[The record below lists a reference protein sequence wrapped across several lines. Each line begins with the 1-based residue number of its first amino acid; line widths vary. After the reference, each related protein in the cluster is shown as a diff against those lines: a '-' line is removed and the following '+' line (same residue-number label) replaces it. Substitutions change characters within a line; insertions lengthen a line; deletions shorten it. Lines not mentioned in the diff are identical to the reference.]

1 MNRWIYD
8 IEVFSHDWLV
18 VFRRVDD
25 DHHIIIHNNNF
36 QLKEFFMAH
45 SDDVFGGFNNRHYD
59 DWIVQTMLSGGDN
72 ATVKAHNDFIIEQG
86 GNGWEFPFIR
96 GQRKQ
101 FRSFDLRD
109 DLPKELS
116 LKAIEANMGLD
127 IVESSVD
134 FLIDR
139 PLTKDELQETILYC
153 CNDVDATIRLYET
166 RKAYL
171 DSKTAVGAMK
181 GIDEAT
187 ALSLTNAKLTAAF
200 VDAKA
205 KEHDDEFVYHPP
217 DELRISK
224 YTEVLRFFEKIDY
237 EHSLSIDVAGV
248 PHVYGWGGLHGAVQ
262 NYFAKS
268 DEKMKIMIAD
278 VGSYYPSMIIQY
290 GYASRNSPDAD
301 AYKDVYVKRMAAKHS
316 GDKVTANA
324 LKLVLNTYFGA
335 TKNEY
340 NDLYDPRMANAI
352 CITGQLLLTDL
363 IEKLEAVKGF
373 ELIQSNTDGIIIRY
387 PTRADQKIRDVIH
400 EWEQRTRLN
409 MELSEVRAIA
419 QKDVNNYIMEDG
431 DGHIKSKGGYVSLY
445 DGGDFKMNSLQ
456 IVHRAIGDYFLHGTP
471 VEDTINAC
479 EDIHAFQIIAKAG
492 RTYTGVVWEKNDLLN
507 DGEKMM
513 IPVQRVNRVYA
524 CTNPEFGTL
533 YKTKEDG
540 RRDKIAS
547 LPDHC
552 FIDNDNHLMMC
563 GIDRAWYI
571 ELAKKRVQDYLGA
584 DKAPKIKKT
593 GKKKEDTIMATETA
607 TNTSKMNIYQKLT
620 DARARF
626 LAMPVKK
633 SGINRFAKFEYF
645 ELADIVPVKTAIFK
659 ELGLCDVIEFG
670 EESAVLTLINTDKTD
685 EVISFHS
692 PIKTQAVNGMNEM
705 QAIGA
710 SETYARRYLYQ
721 MMLDIVEADTFDATM
736 GQDGSGD
743 VKVNKSATPVKTAQK
758 GREEAKTALTSG
770 AASDSEIMAVK
781 RALKKLR
788 DKDEEKYT
796 PYITECLQKIKSGID
811 KKAAE
816 DLLIEIG
823 NKIEEE

>member
-8 IEVFSHDWLV
+8 IEVFAHDWLV

-25 DHHIIIHNNNF
+25 DHHVIIHNNNH
-36 QLKEFFMAH
+36 QLREFFMAH
-45 SDDVFGGFNNRHYD
+45 SGDVFGGFNNRHYD
-59 DWIVQTMLSGGDN
+59 DWVVLTMLSGGDN
-72 ATVKAHNDFIIEQG
+72 AMVKAHNDFIIEQG

-96 GQRKQ
+96 GQRKS
-101 FRSFDLRD
+101 FRSFDLKD
-109 DLPKELS
+109 DLPIGLS
-116 LKAIEANMGLD
+116 LKAIEANMGLS

-134 FLIDR
+134 FTIER
-139 PLTKDELQETILYC
+139 PLTKEEIQETIHYC
-153 CNDVDATIRLYET
+153 CNDVDATLRLYEA
-166 RKAYL
+166 RKAYI

-187 ALSLTNAKLTAAF
+187 ALGLTNAKLTAAF

-205 KEHDDEFVYHPP
+205 QHHDDEYVYHPP

-224 YTEVLRFFEKIDY
+224 YTEVLDFFKVIDY
-237 EHSLSIDVAGV
+237 DQKLSIDIAGV
-248 PHVYGWGGLHGAVQ
+248 PHVYGWGGLHGAIP
-262 NYFAKS
+262 NYFRRS

-290 GYASRNSPDAD
+290 GFASRNSPDAD

-316 GDKVTANA
+316 GDKVTANS
-324 LKLVLNTYFGA
+324 LKLVLNTYYGA
-335 TKNEY
+335 TKNQY

-352 CITGQLLLTDL
+352 CITGQLFLTDL
-363 IEKLEAVKGF
+363 IEKLEKVKGF

-387 PTRADQKIRDVIH
+387 PAKADQQIRDVIH
-400 EWEQRTRLN
+400 EWEQRTRLT
-409 MELSEVRAIA
+409 MELSEVQSIA

-431 DGHIKSKGGYVSLY
+431 EGHIKSKGGYVSLY
-445 DGGDFKMNSLQ
+445 HKGDFKMNSLQ
-456 IVHRAIGDYFLHGTP
+456 IIHRAIGDYFLHGTP

-479 EDIHAFQIIAKAG
+479 EDPLAFQIIAKAG
-492 RTYTGVVWEKNDLLN
+492 GTYTGVVHEV
-507 DGEKMM
+507 DGEMH
-513 IPVQRVNRVYA
+513 PVQRVNRVYA
-524 CTNPEFGTL
+524 SHMHSTLGTL

-552 FIDNDNHLMMC
+552 LIDNDNQIHIDE
-563 GIDRAWYI
+563 IDRQWYI

-584 DKAPKIKKT
+584 EKAPKIKKT
-593 GKKKEDTIMATETA
+593 RKTKEDIIMATQAAIKDPST
-607 TNTSKMNIYQKLT
+607 MNIYQKLME
-620 DARARF
+620 ARAKF

-659 ELGLCDVIEFG
+659 ELGLCDIINFG
-670 EESAVLTLINTDKTD
+670 DEAAALVLINSDKPD
-685 EVISFHS
+685 EMLTFGT
-692 PIKTQAVNGMNEM
+692 PIKAQAVNGMNDM

-721 MMLDIVEADTFDATM
+721 LVLDIVEADTFDATM
-736 GQDGSGD
+736 AQEGSAP
-743 VKVNKSATPVKTAQK
+743 VKVSKSASAPQAAQK
-758 GREEAKTALTSG
+758 GREEAKEALTSG
-770 AASDSEIMAVK
+770 EASESEITAVK

-788 DKDEEKYT
+788 DKDEARYT
-796 PYITECLQKIKSGID
+796 PYIAEIMKRLKSGME
-811 KKAAE
+811 KKDAE

-823 NKIEEE
+823 EKIAEE

>member
-1 MNRWIYD
+1 MVNRWIYD
-8 IEVFSHDWLV
+8 IEVFAHDWLV

-25 DHHIIIHNNNF
+25 DHHVIIHNNNYK
-36 QLKEFFMAH
+36 LREFFMAH
-45 SDDVFGGFNNRHYD
+45 SEDVFGGFNNRHYD
-59 DWIVQTMLSGGDN
+59 DWVVLTMLSGGDN
-72 ATVKAHNDFIIEQG
+72 AMVKAHNDFIIERG

-96 GQRKQ
+96 GQRKS
-101 FRSFDLRD
+101 FRSFDLKD
-109 DLPKELS
+109 DLPIGLS
-116 LKAIEANMGLD
+116 LKAIEANMGLN

-134 FLIDR
+134 FTIDR
-139 PLTKDELQETILYC
+139 PLAEWELMETIRYC
-153 CNDVDATIRLYET
+153 CNDVDATLRLYET

-171 DSKTAVGAMK
+171 ESKTAVGAMK

-205 KEHDDEFVYHPP
+205 QVHDDEFEYKPP
-217 DELRISK
+217 RELRIKK
-224 YTEVLRFFEKIDY
+224 YREVLDFFKVIDYDRNLKID
-237 EHSLSIDVAGV
+237 IAGV
-248 PHVYGWGGLHGAVQ
+248 PHVYGWGGLHGAIP
-262 NYFAKS
+262 NYFQRS
-268 DEKMKIMIAD
+268 DEEMKIMIAD

-335 TKNEY
+335 TKNQY

-352 CITGQLLLTDL
+352 CITGQLFLTDL
-363 IEKLEAVKGF
+363 IEKLELIKGF

-387 PTRADQKIRDVIH
+387 PKKADQQIRDVIH
-400 EWEQRTRLN
+400 EWEERTRLT
-409 MELSEVRAIA
+409 MELGEVRAIA

-445 DGGDFKMNSLQ
+445 HKGDFKMNSLQ
-456 IVHRAIGDYFLHGTP
+456 IIHKAIGDYFLHGTP
-471 VEDTINAC
+471 VEKTINAC
-479 EDIHAFQIIAKAG
+479 QDPLAFQIIAKAG
-492 RTYTGVVWEKNDLLN
+492 GTYTGVEHYN
-507 DGEKMM
+507 DGQME
-513 IPVQRVNRVYA
+513 PVQRVNRVYA
-524 CTNPEFGTL
+524 SHRRTLGTL
-533 YKTKEDG
+533 YKIKSDG

-552 FIDNDNHLMMC
+552 LIDNDNRIKIDE
-563 GIDRAWYI
+563 IDRVWYI

-584 DKAPKIKKT
+584 EKAPKIKKT
-593 GKKKEDTIMATETA
+593 RKKKEDIIMATETA
-607 TNTSKMNIYQKLT
+607 TIPNKMNIYQRLM

-626 LAMPVKK
+626 LSLPVKK

-645 ELADIVPVKTAIFK
+645 ELSDIVPVKTAIFN
-659 ELGLCDVIEFG
+659 EVGLCDVISFSD
-670 EESAVLTLINTDKTD
+670 ESAVLTLINTDKPD
-685 EVISFHS
+685 EMLAFTS
-692 PIKTQAVNGMNEM
+692 PIKAQAVNGMNEM

-721 MMLDIVEADTFDATM
+721 LVLDIVEADTFDAAM
-736 GQDGSGD
+736 GSEGSAP
-743 VKVNKSATPVKTAQK
+743 VKLTKSATPAQTAQK
-758 GREEAKTALTSG
+758 GREEAKEALTSG
-770 AASDSEIMAVK
+770 DASDSEITAVK

-796 PYITECLQKIKSGID
+796 PFIAECMKILKGGID

-823 NKIEEE
+823 EKINE

>member
-25 DHHIIIHNNNF
+25 DHHIIIHNNNY

-59 DWIVQTMLSGGDN
+59 DWIIQTMLSGGDN

-116 LKAIEANMGLD
+116 LKAIEANMGLS

-139 PLTKDELQETILYC
+139 PLTEDELKETIRYC
-153 CNDVDATIRLYET
+153 CNDVDATIKLYET

-200 VDAKA
+200 VDAQA
-205 KEHDDEFVYHPP
+205 QPHDDEFEYKPP
-217 DELRISK
+217 TELQISK
-224 YTEVLRFFEKIDY
+224 YTEVVDFFKVIDY
-237 EHSLSIDVAGV
+237 DQSLSIDIAGV
-248 PHVYGWGGLHGAVQ
+248 PHVYGWGGLHGAVP
-262 NYFAKS
+262 NYFARS

-363 IEKLEAVKGF
+363 IEKLETVKGF
-373 ELIQSNTDGIIIRY
+373 DLIQSNTDGIIIRY
-387 PTRADQKIRDVIH
+387 PARADQQIRDVIH
-400 EWEQRTRLN
+400 EWEHRTRLN

-456 IVHRAIGDYFLHGTP
+456 IVHRAIGDYFLHGTS

-524 CTNPEFGTL
+524 CKNPEYGTL

-552 FIDNDNHLMMC
+552 YIDNDNHLKLS

-571 ELAKKRVQDYLGA
+571 DLAKKRVQGYLGA
-584 DKAPKIKKT
+584 EKAPKIKKT
-593 GKKKEDTIMATETA
+593 RKKKEDTIMATETA
-607 TNTSKMNIYQKLT
+607 TNPSKMNIYQKLT
-620 DARARF
+620 EARAKF
-626 LAMPVKK
+626 LALPVKK

-659 ELGLCDVIEFG
+659 ELGLCDVVEFG

-685 EVISFHS
+685 EAIAFHT
-692 PIKTQAVNGMNEM
+692 PIKIQAVNGMNDM
-705 QAIGA
+705 QAVGA

-721 MMLDIVEADTFDATM
+721 AVLDIVEADTFDATI
-736 GQDGSGD
+736 GSEAPSP
-743 VKVNKSATPVKTAQK
+743 VKLNKSASAPKTAQK
-758 GREEAKTALTSG
+758 GREEAKEALTSG

>member
-8 IEVFSHDWLV
+8 IEVFAHDWLV

-25 DHHIIIHNNNF
+25 DHHVIIHNNNH
-36 QLKEFFMAH
+36 QLREFFMAH

-59 DWIVQTMLSGGDN
+59 DWVVQSMLSGADN
-72 ATVKAHNDFIIEQG
+72 ALVKAHNDFIIEQG

-109 DLPKELS
+109 DLPIGLS
-116 LKAIEANMGLD
+116 LKAIEANMGLN

-134 FLIDR
+134 FTIDR
-139 PLTKDELQETILYC
+139 PLTQDELKETIRYC
-153 CNDVDATIRLYET
+153 CNDVDATLKLYET

-171 DSKTAVGAMK
+171 DSKTAVGSMK

-187 ALSLTNAKLTAAF
+187 SLSLTNAKLTAAF

-205 KEHDDEFVYHPP
+205 QYHDDEFEYTPP
-217 DELRISK
+217 KELRISK
-224 YTEVLRFFEKIDY
+224 YKEVLEFFEVIDY
-237 EHSLSIDVAGV
+237 DQKLKINIAGV
-248 PHVYGWGGLHGAVQ
+248 PHVYAWGGLHGAIP
-262 NYFAKS
+262 NYFQRS
-268 DEKMKIMIAD
+268 DDETVIMIAD

-301 AYKDVYVKRMAAKHS
+301 AYKDVYVKRMAAKRN
-316 GDKVTANA
+316 GDKVTANS
-324 LKLVLNTYFGA
+324 LKLVLNTYYGA
-335 TKNEY
+335 TKNQY

-352 CITGQLLLTDL
+352 CITGQLFLTDL
-363 IEKLEAVKGF
+363 IEKLELIKGF

-387 PTRADQKIRDVIH
+387 PKKVDQQIRDTIG
-400 EWEQRTRLN
+400 EWEKRTRLT
-409 MELSEVRAIA
+409 MELGEVRAIA

-445 DGGDFKMNSLQ
+445 AGGDFKMNSLQ

-492 RTYTGVVWEKNDLLN
+492 GTYTGVVWERSDQT
-507 DGEKMM
+507 

-524 CTNPEFGTL
+524 CTNPDFGTL

-540 RRDKIAS
+540 RRDKIAN

-552 FIDNDNHLMMC
+552 FIDNDNRLMLS

-584 DKAPKIKKT
+584 EKAPKIKKT
-593 GKKKEDTIMATETA
+593 KKNKEEIIMATKAA
-607 TNTSKMNIYQKLT
+607 TPNPNTMNIYQKLME
-620 DARARF
+620 AREKF

-645 ELADIVPVKTAIFK
+645 ELADIVPVKTAIFR
-659 ELGLCDVIEFG
+659 ELGLCDIITFG
-670 EESAVLTLINTDKTD
+670 SDDAVLMLHDTDAPTAD
-685 EVISFHS
+685 PLVFRTE
-692 PIKTQAVNGMNEM
+692 IKAQAVNGMNEM

-710 SETYARRYLYQ
+710 AETYARRYLYQ
-721 MMLDIVEADTFDATM
+721 LVLDIVEADTFDATM
-736 GQDGSGD
+736 AQEGSAPL
-743 VKVNKSATPVKTAQK
+743 KLIKNTAPTETAQK
-758 GREEAKTALTSG
+758 GREEAKKALTSG
-770 AASDSEIMAVK
+770 NASESEISAVK
-781 RALKKLR
+781 RALAKLR
-788 DKDEEKYT
+788 DKDEARYT
-796 PYITECLQKIKSGID
+796 PYIAECLKKLKGEIG

-816 DLLIEIG
+816 DLLVEIG
-823 NKIEEE
+823 EKIEEE

>member
-1 MNRWIYD
+1 MVNRWIYD
-8 IEVFSHDWLV
+8 IEVFAHDWLV

-25 DHHIIIHNNNF
+25 DHHHIIHNNNY
-36 QLKEFFMAH
+36 QLREFFMAH

-59 DWIVQTMLSGGDN
+59 DWVVLTMLSGGDN

-96 GQRKQ
+96 GQRKT
-101 FRSFDLRD
+101 FRSFDLKD
-109 DLPKELS
+109 DLPIGLS
-116 LKAIEANMGLD
+116 LKAIEANMGLS

-134 FLIDR
+134 FNIDR
-139 PLTKDELQETILYC
+139 PLSGDELEETIRYC
-153 CNDVDATIRLYET
+153 CNDVDATLKLYEA

-187 ALSLTNAKLTAAF
+187 ALGLTNAKLTAVF

-205 KEHDDEFVYHPP
+205 RDHDDEFEYTPP
-217 DELRISK
+217 PELRISK
-224 YTEVLRFFEKIDY
+224 YTEVLEFFKVIDYDRNLKID
-237 EHSLSIDVAGV
+237 IAGV
-248 PHVYGWGGLHGAVQ
+248 PHVYGWGGLHGAIP
-262 NYFAKS
+262 NYFQRS
-268 DEKMKIMIAD
+268 DDEMKIMIAD

-290 GYASRNSPDAD
+290 GFASRNSPDAD

-335 TKNEY
+335 SKNQY

-352 CITGQLLLTDL
+352 CITGQLFLTDL
-363 IEKLEAVKGF
+363 IEKLEAVPGF

-387 PTRADQKIRDVIH
+387 PTKVDDRIRDVIH
-400 EWEQRTRLN
+400 EWEQRTRLT
-409 MELSEVRAIA
+409 MELGEVRAIA

-431 DGHIKSKGGYVSLY
+431 EGHIKSKGAYVSLY
-445 DGGDFKMNSLQ
+445 SGGDFKMNSLQ
-456 IVHRAIGDYFLHGTP
+456 ILHRAIGDYFLHGTP
-471 VEDTINAC
+471 VEETINAC
-479 EDIHAFQIIAKAG
+479 QDPLAFQIIAKAG
-492 RTYTGVVWEKNDLLN
+492 GTYTGVVHEV
-507 DGEKMM
+507 DGEMQ
-513 IPVQRVNRVYA
+513 PVQRVNRVYA
-524 CTNPEFGTL
+524 SHRSTLGTL
-533 YKTKEDG
+533 YKTKADG

-552 FIDNDNHLMMC
+552 LIDNDNQIHIDD
-563 GIDRAWYI
+563 IDRQWYI

-584 DKAPKIKKT
+584 QTAPKIKKT
-593 GKKKEDTIMATETA
+593 RKKKEDTIMANETTA
-607 TNTSKMNIYQKLT
+607 TTPSKMNIYSKLIE
-620 DARARF
+620 ARARF

-659 ELGLCDVIEFG
+659 ELGLCDIVTIYNG
-670 EESAVLTLINTDKTD
+670 EALLNLINMDAAD
-685 EVISFHS
+685 EVINFRT
-692 PIKTQAVNGMNEM
+692 PIAVQAVNGMNEM

-710 SETYARRYLYQ
+710 AETYARRYLYQ
-721 MMLDIVEADTFDATM
+721 LVLDIVEADTFDATM
-736 GQDGSGD
+736 GQEGTGPLRL
-743 VKVNKSATPVKTAQK
+743 VKSAPAPTTAQM
-758 GREEAKTALTSG
+758 GREEVKEALTG
-770 AASDSEIMAVK
+770 GEASESEVTAVK

-796 PYITECLQKIKSGID
+796 PYVTECMKRIKSGLE
-811 KKAAE
+811 KKDAE

-823 NKIEEE
+823 EKINE

>member
-8 IEVFSHDWLV
+8 IEVFAHDWLV

-25 DHHIIIHNNNF
+25 DHHVIIHNNNY
-36 QLKEFFMAH
+36 QLREFFMAH
-45 SDDVFGGFNNRHYD
+45 SGDVFGGFNNRHYD
-59 DWIVQTMLSGGDN
+59 DWVVLTMLSGGDN

-96 GQRKQ
+96 GQRKS
-101 FRSFDLRD
+101 FRSFDLKD
-109 DLPKELS
+109 DLPMGLS
-116 LKAIEANMGLD
+116 LKAIEANMGLS

-134 FLIDR
+134 FRIER
-139 PLTKDELQETILYC
+139 PLTKAELQETIRYC
-153 CNDVDATIRLYET
+153 CNDVDATLRLYEA

-187 ALSLTNAKLTAAF
+187 ALGLTNAKLTAAF

-205 KEHDDEFVYHPP
+205 QHHDDEFEYKPP
-217 DELRISK
+217 PELRIKK
-224 YTEVLRFFEKIDY
+224 YTKVLDFFKVIDYDRNLKID
-237 EHSLSIDVAGV
+237 IAGV
-248 PHVYGWGGLHGAVQ
+248 PHVYGWGGLHGAIP
-262 NYFAKS
+262 NYFQRS
-268 DEKMKIMIAD
+268 DDEMKIMIAD

-290 GYASRNSPDAD
+290 GFASRNSPDAD

-316 GDKVTANA
+316 GDKVTANS
-324 LKLVLNTYFGA
+324 LKLVLNTYYGA
-335 TKNEY
+335 TKNQY

-352 CITGQLLLTDL
+352 CITGQLFLTDL
-363 IEKLEAVKGF
+363 IEKLEGVKGF

-387 PTRADQKIRDVIH
+387 PAKVDERIRDVIH
-400 EWEQRTRLN
+400 EWEQRTRLT
-409 MELSEVRAIA
+409 MELSEVLSIA

-445 DGGDFKMNSLQ
+445 HKGDFKMNSLQ
-456 IVHRAIGDYFLHGTP
+456 VIHKAIGDYFLYGTP
-471 VEDTINAC
+471 VEDTINSC
-479 EDIHAFQIIAKAG
+479 LDPLAFQIIAKAG
-492 RTYTGVVWEKNDLLN
+492 GSYTGVVHEA
-507 DGEKMM
+507 DGETR
-513 IPVQRVNRVYA
+513 PVQRVNRVYA
-524 CTNPEFGTL
+524 SHLSSLGTL
-533 YKTKEDG
+533 YKTKVDG

-552 FIDNDNHLMMC
+552 LIDNDNRIHIDE
-563 GIDRAWYI
+563 IDRAWYI

-584 DKAPKIKKT
+584 QKAPKIKKPR
-593 GKKKEDTIMATETA
+593 KSKEDTIMAVKETI
-607 TNTSKMNIYQKLT
+607 NLGKMNIYQKLQE
-620 DARARF
+620 ARAKF

-645 ELADIVPVKTAIFK
+645 ELADIVPVKTAIFQ
-659 ELGLCDVIEFG
+659 ELGLCDVITFS
-670 EESAVLTLINTDKTD
+670 EECAVLVLHNIDNTEEHIAFST
-685 EVISFHS
+685 
-692 PIKTQAVNGMNEM
+692 PIKVQAVNGMNEM

-721 MMLDIVEADTFDATM
+721 AVLDIVEADTFDATM
-736 GQDGSGD
+736 GSEGSAP
-743 VKVNKSATPVKTAQK
+743 VKLTKSASAPKTAQK
-758 GREEAKTALTSG
+758 GREEAKEALTSG
-770 AASDSEIMAVK
+770 EASESEITAVK

-796 PYITECLQKIKSGID
+796 PYIAECMKRLKGGLE
-811 KKAAE
+811 KKDAE

-823 NKIEEE
+823 EKINE

>member
-1 MNRWIYD
+1 MSRWIYD
-8 IEVFSHDWLV
+8 IEVFAHDWLV

-25 DHHIIIHNNNF
+25 DHHVIIHNNNY
-36 QLKEFFMAH
+36 QLREFFMAH

-59 DWIVQTMLSGGDN
+59 DWVVLTMLSGGDN

-96 GQRKQ
+96 GQRKS
-101 FRSFDLRD
+101 FRSFDLKD
-109 DLPKELS
+109 DLPIGLS
-116 LKAIEANMGLD
+116 LKAIEANMGLS

-134 FLIDR
+134 FRIER
-139 PLTKDELQETILYC
+139 PLTKAELQETIRYC
-153 CNDVDATIRLYET
+153 CNDVDATLRLYEA

-187 ALSLTNAKLTAAF
+187 ALGLTNAKLTAAF

-205 KEHDDEFVYHPP
+205 RPHDDEFEYTPP
-217 DELRISK
+217 PELRISK
-224 YTEVLRFFEKIDY
+224 YTEVLKFFEKIDY
-237 EHSLSIDVAGV
+237 DQKLSIDIAGV
-248 PHVYGWGGLHGAVQ
+248 PHVYGWGGLHGAIP
-262 NYFAKS
+262 NYFQQS
-268 DEKMKIMIAD
+268 DDEMKIMIAD

-290 GYASRNSPDAD
+290 GFASRNSPDAD

-316 GDKVTANA
+316 GDKVTANS
-324 LKLVLNTYFGA
+324 LKLVLNTYYGA
-335 TKNEY
+335 TKNQY

-352 CITGQLLLTDL
+352 CITGQLFLTDL
-363 IEKLEAVKGF
+363 IEKLEAVPGF

-387 PTRADQKIRDVIH
+387 PAKADERIRDVIH
-400 EWEQRTRLN
+400 EWEQRTRLT
-409 MELSEVRAIA
+409 MELSEVRSIA

-431 DGHIKSKGGYVSLY
+431 EGHIKSKGGYVSLY
-445 DGGDFKMNSLQ
+445 HKGDFKMNSLQ
-456 IVHRAIGDYFLHGTP
+456 IIHKAIGDYFLHGTP

-479 EDIHAFQIIAKAG
+479 QDPLAFQIIAKAG
-492 RTYTGVVWEKNDLLN
+492 GTYTGVVHEM
-507 DGEKMM
+507 DGRLY
-513 IPVQRVNRVYA
+513 PVQRVNRVYA
-524 CTNPEFGTL
+524 SNMHDILGTL
-533 YKTKEDG
+533 YKTKADG

-552 FIDNDNHLMMC
+552 EIDNDNIISIDD
-563 GIDRAWYI
+563 IDREWYI

-584 DKAPKIKKT
+584 QKAPKIKKPRN
-593 GKKKEDTIMATETA
+593 KKEDTIMATKAANMAPSE
-607 TNTSKMNIYQKLT
+607 MNIYQKLT
-620 DARARF
+620 EARAKF

-645 ELADIVPVKTAIFK
+645 ELADIVPVKTAIFQ
-659 ELGLCDVIEFG
+659 ELGLCDVVTFS
-670 EESAVLTLINTDKTD
+670 EESAVLVLYNIDKVD
-685 EVISFHS
+685 EYISFAT
-692 PIKTQAVNGMNEM
+692 PIKAQAVNGMNDM

-736 GQDGSGD
+736 GSEGSAP
-743 VKVNKSATPVKTAQK
+743 VKLTKSASAPKTAQK
-758 GREEAKTALTSG
+758 GREEAREALTSG
-770 AASDSEIMAVK
+770 DASESEIGAIK
-781 RALKKLR
+781 RALKNLR

-796 PYITECLQKIKSGID
+796 PYIVECMKRLKDGLE

-823 NKIEEE
+823 EKINE

>member
-8 IEVFSHDWLV
+8 IEVFAHDWLV

-25 DHHIIIHNNNF
+25 DHHVIIHNNNY
-36 QLKEFFMAH
+36 QLREFFMAH
-45 SDDVFGGFNNRHYD
+45 SEDVFGGFNNRHYD
-59 DWIVQTMLSGGDN
+59 DWVVLTMLSGGDN

-96 GQRKQ
+96 GQRKS
-101 FRSFDLRD
+101 FRSFDLKD
-109 DLPKELS
+109 DLPIGLS
-116 LKAIEANMGLD
+116 LKAIEANMGLS

-134 FLIDR
+134 FRIER
-139 PLTKDELQETILYC
+139 PLTKEELKETIRYC
-153 CNDVDATIRLYET
+153 CNDVDATLRLYEA

-187 ALSLTNAKLTAAF
+187 ALGLTNAKLTAAF

-205 KEHDDEFVYHPP
+205 QYHDDEFEYKPP
-217 DELRISK
+217 PELRISK
-224 YTEVLRFFEKIDY
+224 YTEVLKFFEKIDY
-237 EHSLSIDVAGV
+237 DQKLSIDIAGV
-248 PHVYGWGGLHGAVQ
+248 PHVYGWGGLHGAIP
-262 NYFAKS
+262 NYFQRS
-268 DEKMKIMIAD
+268 DDEMKIMIAD

-290 GYASRNSPDAD
+290 GFASRNSPHAD

-316 GDKVTANA
+316 GDKVTANS
-324 LKLVLNTYFGA
+324 LKLVLNTYYGA
-335 TKNEY
+335 TKNQY

-352 CITGQLLLTDL
+352 CITGQLFLTDL
-363 IEKLEAVKGF
+363 IEKLELVKGF

-387 PTRADQKIRDVIH
+387 PAKADERIRDVIH
-400 EWEQRTRLN
+400 EWERRTRLT
-409 MELSEVRAIA
+409 MELSEVRSIA

-445 DGGDFKMNSLQ
+445 HKGDFKMNSLQ
-456 IVHRAIGDYFLHGTP
+456 VIHKAIGDYFLHGTP

-479 EDIHAFQIIAKAG
+479 EDPLAFQIIAKAG
-492 RTYTGVVWEKNDLLN
+492 GTYTGVVHEV
-507 DGEKMM
+507 DGEMQ
-513 IPVQRVNRVYA
+513 PVQRVNRVYA
-524 CTNPEFGTL
+524 SHRSTLGTL

-552 FIDNDNHLMMC
+552 LIDNDNRIRIDE
-563 GIDRAWYI
+563 IDRQWYI

-584 DKAPKIKKT
+584 ENAPKIKKT
-593 GKKKEDTIMATETA
+593 RKKKEDIIMATATA
-607 TNTSKMNIYQKLT
+607 TNTGKMNIYQKLME
-620 DARARF
+620 ARAKF

-645 ELADIVPVKTAIFK
+645 ELADIVPVKTAIFN
-659 ELGLCDVIEFG
+659 ELGLCDVIKFSD
-670 EESAVLTLINTDKTD
+670 ESAVLALINVDNTEQVLTF
-685 EVISFHS
+685 ST
-692 PIKTQAVNGMNEM
+692 PIKVQAVNGMNEM
-705 QAIGA
+705 QAVGA
-710 SETYARRYLYQ
+710 AETYARRYLYQ
-721 MMLDIVEADTFDATM
+721 LVLDIVEADTFDATM
-736 GQDGSGD
+736 AQEGSAP
-743 VKVNKSATPVKTAQK
+743 VKVNKSASAPKTPQK
-758 GREEAKTALTSG
+758 GREEAKEALTSG
-770 AASDSEIMAVK
+770 EASESEITAVK

-788 DKDEEKYT
+788 DKDEARYT
-796 PYITECLQKIKSGID
+796 PYIAETMKQLKSGLE

-823 NKIEEE
+823 EKIAEE

>member
-8 IEVFSHDWLV
+8 IEVFAHDWLV

-25 DHHIIIHNNNF
+25 DHHHVIHNNNY
-36 QLKEFFMAH
+36 QLREFFMAH
-45 SDDVFGGFNNRHYD
+45 SGDVFGGFNNRHYD
-59 DWIVQTMLSGGDN
+59 DWVILTMLSGGDN

-96 GQRKQ
+96 GQRKS

-109 DLPKELS
+109 DLPIGLS
-116 LKAIEANMGLD
+116 LKAIEANMGLS

-134 FLIDR
+134 FTIDR
-139 PLTKDELQETILYC
+139 PLAEWELKETIRYC
-153 CNDVDATIRLYET
+153 CNDVDATLRLYEA

-187 ALSLTNAKLTAAF
+187 ALGLTNAKLTAAF

-205 KEHDDEFVYHPP
+205 QHHDDEFEYKPP
-217 DELRISK
+217 RELRIKK
-224 YTEVLRFFEKIDY
+224 YREVLDFFKVIDY
-237 EHSLSIDVAGV
+237 DRNLKINIAGV
-248 PHVYGWGGLHGAVQ
+248 PHVYGWGGLHGAIP
-262 NYFAKS
+262 NYFQRS
-268 DEKMKIMIAD
+268 DDEMKIMIAD

-290 GYASRNSPDAD
+290 GFASRNSPDAD

-316 GDKVTANA
+316 GDKVTANS
-324 LKLVLNTYFGA
+324 LKLVLNTYYGA
-335 TKNEY
+335 TKNQY

-352 CITGQLLLTDL
+352 CITGQLFLTDL
-363 IEKLEAVKGF
+363 IEKLELVKGF

-387 PTRADQKIRDVIH
+387 PAKVDEQIREVIH
-400 EWEQRTRLN
+400 EWEHRTRLT
-409 MELSEVRAIA
+409 MELSEVRSIA

-431 DGHIKSKGGYVSLY
+431 EGHIKSKGGYVSLY
-445 DGGDFKMNSLQ
+445 HKGDFKMNSLQ
-456 IVHRAIGDYFLHGTP
+456 VIHKAIGDYFLHGTP
-471 VEDTINAC
+471 VEDTINSC
-479 EDIHAFQIIAKAG
+479 QDPIAFQIIAKAG
-492 RTYTGVVWEKNDLLN
+492 GTYTGVVHEV
-507 DGEKMM
+507 DGEMQ
-513 IPVQRVNRVYA
+513 PVQRVNRVYA
-524 CTNPEFGTL
+524 SHMHSTLGTL

-552 FIDNDNHLMMC
+552 LIDNDNRIHIDE
-563 GIDRAWYI
+563 IDREWYI

-584 DKAPKIKKT
+584 EKAPKIKKPR
-593 GKKKEDTIMATETA
+593 KKKEDIIMATA
-607 TNTSKMNIYQKLT
+607 TIPNKMNIYQRLM

-645 ELADIVPVKTAIFK
+645 ELSDIVPVKTAIFN
-659 ELGLCDVIEFG
+659 EVGLCDVISFSDEA
-670 EESAVLTLINTDKTD
+670 AVLTLINTDKTD
-685 EVISFHS
+685 EVLSFS
-692 PIKTQAVNGMNEM
+692 TPIKVQAVNGMNEM

-721 MMLDIVEADTFDATM
+721 LALDIVEADTFDATM
-736 GQDGSGD
+736 AQEGSAP
-743 VKVNKSATPVKTAQK
+743 VKVNKSASAPKAAQK
-758 GREEAKTALTSG
+758 GREEAKEALTSG
-770 AASDSEIMAVK
+770 EASESEITAVK

-788 DKDEEKYT
+788 DKDEARYT
-796 PYITECLQKIKSGID
+796 PYIAETMKQLKSGLE

-823 NKIEEE
+823 EKISEE

>member
-8 IEVFSHDWLV
+8 IEVFAHDWLV

-25 DHHIIIHNNNF
+25 DHHVIIHNNNY
-36 QLKEFFMAH
+36 QLREFFMAH
-45 SDDVFGGFNNRHYD
+45 SGDVFGGFNNRHYD
-59 DWIVQTMLSGGDN
+59 DWVVLTMLSGGDN

-96 GQRKQ
+96 GQRKS
-101 FRSFDLRD
+101 FRSFDLKD
-109 DLPKELS
+109 DLPIGLS
-116 LKAIEANMGLD
+116 LKAIEANMGLS

-134 FLIDR
+134 FRIER
-139 PLTKDELQETILYC
+139 PLTEEELKETIRYC
-153 CNDVDATIRLYET
+153 CNDVDATLKLYEA

-187 ALSLTNAKLTAAF
+187 ALGLTNAKLTAAF

-205 KEHDDEFVYHPP
+205 RPHDDEFEYKPP
-217 DELRISK
+217 PELMISK
-224 YTEVLRFFEKIDY
+224 YTEVLDFFKVIDY
-237 EHSLSIDVAGV
+237 DQKLSIDIAGV
-248 PHVYGWGGLHGAVQ
+248 PHVYGWGGLHGAIP
-262 NYFAKS
+262 NYFQQS

-290 GYASRNSPDAD
+290 GFASRNSPDAD

-316 GDKVTANA
+316 GDKVTANS
-324 LKLVLNTYFGA
+324 LKLVLNTYYGA
-335 TKNEY
+335 TKNQY

-352 CITGQLLLTDL
+352 CITGQLFLTDL
-363 IEKLEAVKGF
+363 IEKLEAVPDF

-387 PTRADQKIRDVIH
+387 PAKADQRIRDVIH
-400 EWEQRTRLN
+400 EWEQRTRLT
-409 MELSEVRAIA
+409 MELSEVRSIA

-445 DGGDFKMNSLQ
+445 HKGDFKMNSLQ
-456 IVHRAIGDYFLHGTP
+456 ILHRAIGDYFLHGTP
-471 VEDTINAC
+471 VEDTINSC
-479 EDIHAFQIIAKAG
+479 EDPLAFQIIAKAG
-492 RTYTGVVWEKNDLLN
+492 GTYTGVVHEV
-507 DGEKMM
+507 DGEMQ
-513 IPVQRVNRVYA
+513 PVQRVNRVYA
-524 CTNPEFGTL
+524 SHRSTLGTL
-533 YKTKEDG
+533 YKTKVDG

-552 FIDNDNHLMMC
+552 LIDNDNRIHIDE
-563 GIDRAWYI
+563 IDRAWYI

-584 DKAPKIKKT
+584 QKAPKIKKPR
-593 GKKKEDTIMATETA
+593 KKKEDTIMAIQVA
-607 TNTSKMNIYQKLT
+607 IKDPSQMNIYQKLME
-620 DARARF
+620 ARARF

-645 ELADIVPVKTAIFK
+645 ELADIVPVKTAIFQD
-659 ELGLCDVIEFG
+659 LGLCDVITFSD
-670 EESAVLTLINTDKTD
+670 ESAVLLLFNIDNTEEHIAFST
-685 EVISFHS
+685 
-692 PIKTQAVNGMNEM
+692 PIKVQAVNGMNDM

-721 MMLDIVEADTFDATM
+721 AVLDIVEADTFDATM
-736 GQDGSGD
+736 GSEGSAP
-743 VKVNKSATPVKTAQK
+743 VKLTKNASAPKTAQK
-758 GREEAKTALTSG
+758 GREEAKEALTSG
-770 AASDSEIMAVK
+770 EASDSEITAVK

-796 PYITECLQKIKSGID
+796 PYIAECMKRLKGGLE
-811 KKAAE
+811 KKDAE

-823 NKIEEE
+823 EKINE

>member
-1 MNRWIYD
+1 MVNRWIYD
-8 IEVFSHDWLV
+8 IEVFAHDWLV

-25 DHHIIIHNNNF
+25 DHHVIIHNNNY
-36 QLKEFFMAH
+36 QLREFFMAH

-59 DWIVQTMLSGGDN
+59 DWVVQTMLSGGDN
-72 ATVKAHNDFIIEQG
+72 AMVKAHNDFIIEQG

-109 DLPKELS
+109 DLPVGLS
-116 LKAIEANMGLD
+116 LKAIEANLGLN

-134 FLIDR
+134 FTIER
-139 PLTKDELQETILYC
+139 PLTASELQETIRYC
-153 CNDVDATIRLYET
+153 CNDVDATLRLYET

-171 DSKTAVGAMK
+171 ESKTAVGAMK

-205 KEHDDEFVYHPP
+205 QAHDDEFEYTPP
-217 DELRISK
+217 AELRISK
-224 YTEVLRFFEKIDY
+224 YTEVLDFFKVIDYDRNLKID
-237 EHSLSIDVAGV
+237 IAGV
-248 PHVYGWGGLHGAVQ
+248 PHVYGWGGLHGAIP
-262 NYFAKS
+262 NYFQRS
-268 DEKMKIMIAD
+268 DDEMIIMIAD

-290 GYASRNSPDAD
+290 GFASRNSPDAD
-301 AYKDVYVKRMAAKHS
+301 AYNDVYVKRMAAKHS

-335 TKNEY
+335 TKNQY

-352 CITGQLLLTDL
+352 CITGQLFLTDL
-363 IEKLEAVKGF
+363 IEKLEVIKGF

-387 PTRADQKIRDVIH
+387 PKKADQKIRDVIH
-400 EWEQRTRLN
+400 EWEQRTRLT
-409 MELSEVRAIA
+409 MELGEVRAIA

-456 IVHRAIGDYFLHGTP
+456 IIHKAIGDYFLHGTP
-471 VEDTINAC
+471 VEKTINAC
-479 EDIHAFQIIAKAG
+479 QDPLAFQIIAKAG
-492 RTYTGVVWEKNDLLN
+492 GTYTGVVHEIN
-507 DGEKMM
+507 GQTE
-513 IPVQRVNRVYA
+513 PVQRVNRVYA
-524 CTNPEFGTL
+524 SHRRTLGTL
-533 YKTKEDG
+533 YKTKADG

-552 FIDNDNHLMMC
+552 IIDNDNQIRIDE
-563 GIDRAWYI
+563 IDRAWYI

-584 DKAPKIKKT
+584 EKAPKIKKT
-593 GKKKEDTIMATETA
+593 RKKKEDIIMATETA
-607 TNTSKMNIYQKLT
+607 TNPNKMNIYQRLM

-626 LAMPVKK
+626 LALPVKK

-645 ELADIVPVKTAIFK
+645 ELSDIVPVKTAIFN
-659 ELGLCDVIEFG
+659 EVGLCDVISFSD
-670 EESAVLTLINTDKTD
+670 ESAVLTLINTDKPD
-685 EVISFHS
+685 EMLAFTS
-692 PIKTQAVNGMNEM
+692 PIKAQAVNGMNEM

-721 MMLDIVEADTFDATM
+721 LVLDIVEADTFDAAM
-736 GQDGSGD
+736 GSEGS
-743 VKVNKSATPVKTAQK
+743 APVKLTKSTTPAQTAQK
-758 GREEAKTALTSG
+758 GREEAKEALTSG
-770 AASDSEIMAVK
+770 EATDSEITAVK
-781 RALKKLR
+781 RALAKLR

-796 PYITECLQKIKSGID
+796 PYIAECLKRIKGGLE
-811 KKAAE
+811 KKDAE

-823 NKIEEE
+823 EKINE

>member
-8 IEVFSHDWLV
+8 IEVFAHDWLV

-25 DHHIIIHNNNF
+25 DHHVVIHNNNY
-36 QLKEFFMAH
+36 QLREFFMAH
-45 SDDVFGGFNNRHYD
+45 SEDVFGGFNNRHYD
-59 DWIVQTMLSGGDN
+59 DWVVLTMLSGGDN

-96 GQRKQ
+96 GQRKS

-109 DLPKELS
+109 DLPIGLS
-116 LKAIEANMGLD
+116 LKAIEANMGLS

-134 FLIDR
+134 FRIER
-139 PLTKDELQETILYC
+139 PLTEDEILETIRYC
-153 CNDVDATIRLYET
+153 CHDVDATVKLYEA

-187 ALSLTNAKLTAAF
+187 ALGLTNAKLTAAF

-205 KEHDDEFVYHPP
+205 QYHDDEFEYKPP
-217 DELRISK
+217 PELRISK
-224 YTEVLRFFEKIDY
+224 YTEVLKFFEKIDY
-237 EHSLSIDVAGV
+237 DQKLSIDIAGV
-248 PHVYGWGGLHGAVQ
+248 PHVYGWGGLHGAIP
-262 NYFAKS
+262 NYFQRS
-268 DEKMKIMIAD
+268 DDEMKIMIAD

-290 GYASRNSPDAD
+290 GFASRNSPDAD

-316 GDKVTANA
+316 GDKVTANS
-324 LKLVLNTYFGA
+324 LKLVLNTYYGA
-335 TKNEY
+335 TKNQY

-352 CITGQLLLTDL
+352 CITGQLFLTDL
-363 IEKLEAVKGF
+363 IEKLEKVPGF

-387 PTRADQKIRDVIH
+387 PAKADERIRDVIH
-400 EWEQRTRLN
+400 EWEHRTRLT
-409 MELSEVRAIA
+409 MELSEVRSIA

-445 DGGDFKMNSLQ
+445 HKGDFKMNSLQ
-456 IVHRAIGDYFLHGTP
+456 VIHKAIGDYFLHGTP

-479 EDIHAFQIIAKAG
+479 EDPLAFQIIAKAG
-492 RTYTGVVWEKNDLLN
+492 GTYTGVVHEV
-507 DGEKMM
+507 DGEMQ
-513 IPVQRVNRVYA
+513 PVQRVNRVYA
-524 CTNPEFGTL
+524 SHRSTLGTL

-552 FIDNDNHLMMC
+552 LIDNDNQITINE
-563 GIDRAWYI
+563 IDRAWYI
-571 ELAKKRVQDYLGA
+571 ELAEKRVQDYLGA
-584 DKAPKIKKT
+584 QKAPKIKKT
-593 GKKKEDTIMATETA
+593 RNKKEDIIMATATA
-607 TNTSKMNIYQKLT
+607 TNTGKMNIYQKLME
-620 DARARF
+620 ARAKF

-645 ELADIVPVKTAIFK
+645 ELADIVPVKTAIFG
-659 ELGLCDVIEFG
+659 ELGLCDVINFSD
-670 EESAVLTLINTDKTD
+670 ESAVLALINVDNTEQVLTF
-685 EVISFHS
+685 ST
-692 PIKTQAVNGMNEM
+692 PIKVQAVNGMNEM
-705 QAIGA
+705 QAVGA
-710 SETYARRYLYQ
+710 AETYARRYLYQ
-721 MMLDIVEADTFDATM
+721 LVLDIVEADTFDATM
-736 GQDGSGD
+736 AQEGSAP
-743 VKVNKSATPVKTAQK
+743 VKVTKSASAPKTAQK
-758 GREEAKTALTSG
+758 GREEAKEALTSG
-770 AASDSEIMAVK
+770 EASESEITAVK

-788 DKDEEKYT
+788 DKDEARYT
-796 PYITECLQKIKSGID
+796 PYIAETMKQLKSGLE

-823 NKIEEE
+823 EKISEE

>member
-8 IEVFSHDWLV
+8 IEVFAHDWLV

-25 DHHIIIHNNNF
+25 DHHVIIHNNNY
-36 QLKEFFMAH
+36 QLREFFMAH

-59 DWIVQTMLSGGDN
+59 DWVVQSMLSGADN
-72 ATVKAHNDFIIEQG
+72 AMVKAHNDFIIEQD

-109 DLPKELS
+109 DLPIGLS
-116 LKAIEANMGLD
+116 LKAIEANMGLS

-134 FLIDR
+134 FTLDR
-139 PLTKDELQETILYC
+139 PLTEDELKQTIHYC
-153 CNDVDATIRLYET
+153 CNDVDATLKLYEA

-181 GIDEAT
+181 GIDEGT

-205 KEHDDEFVYHPP
+205 QYHDDEFVYKPP
-217 DELRISK
+217 KELRIKK
-224 YTEVLRFFEKIDY
+224 YTKVLEFFKVIDYDQKLKID
-237 EHSLSIDVAGV
+237 IAGV
-248 PHVYGWGGLHGAVQ
+248 PHVYGWGGLHGAIP
-262 NYFAKS
+262 NYFQRS
-268 DEKMKIMIAD
+268 DDEMVIMIAD

-290 GYASRNSPDAD
+290 GFASRNSPDAD

-316 GDKVTANA
+316 GDKVTANS
-324 LKLVLNTYFGA
+324 LKLVLNTYYGA
-335 TKNEY
+335 TKNQY

-352 CITGQLLLTDL
+352 CITGQLFLTDL
-363 IEKLEAVKGF
+363 IEKLEMVQGF

-387 PTRADQKIRDVIH
+387 PKKVDQQIRDVIG
-400 EWEQRTRLN
+400 EWEKRTRLT
-409 MELSEVRAIA
+409 MELGEVRAIA

-456 IVHRAIGDYFLHGTP
+456 IIHKAIGDYFLHGTP

-479 EDIHAFQIIAKAG
+479 EDPLAFQIIAKAG
-492 RTYTGVVWEKNDLLN
+492 GTYTGVVHEV
-507 DGEKMM
+507 DGELQ
-513 IPVQRVNRVYA
+513 PVQRVNRVYA
-524 CTNPEFGTL
+524 SHMHCVLGTL

-552 FIDNDNHLMMC
+552 LIDNDNQIHIDE
-563 GIDRAWYI
+563 IDRQWYI

-584 DKAPKIKKT
+584 EKAPKIKKT
-593 GKKKEDTIMATETA
+593 RKNKEDIIMATKA
-607 TNTSKMNIYQKLT
+607 ANMAPSDMNIHQKLME
-620 DARARF
+620 AREKF

-659 ELGLCDVIEFG
+659 ELGLCDIITF
-670 EESAVLTLINTDKTD
+670 SDDIAMLTLINCDKP
-685 EVISFHS
+685 EEELFFNS
-692 PIKTQAVNGMNEM
+692 PIKAQAVNGMNEM

-721 MMLDIVEADTFDATM
+721 LVLDIVEADTFDATM
-736 GQDGSGD
+736 AQAGSEP
-743 VKVNKSATPVKTAQK
+743 VKLTKSATPAKTAQK
-758 GREEAKTALTSG
+758 GREEAKEALTSG
-770 AASDSEIMAVK
+770 EATDSEITAVK
-781 RALKKLR
+781 RALAKLR

-796 PYITECLQKIKSGID
+796 PYIAECLKRIKGGLE
-811 KKAAE
+811 KKDAE

-823 NKIEEE
+823 EKIEE

>member
-8 IEVFSHDWLV
+8 IEVFAHDWLV

-25 DHHIIIHNNNF
+25 DHHHIIHNNNY
-36 QLKEFFMAH
+36 QLREFFMAH

-59 DWIVQTMLSGGDN
+59 DWVVLTMLSGGDN

-96 GQRKQ
+96 GQRKT

-109 DLPKELS
+109 DLPIGLS
-116 LKAIEANMGLD
+116 LKAIEANMGLS

-134 FLIDR
+134 FRLER
-139 PLTKDELQETILYC
+139 PLTEDELKETIRYC
-153 CNDVDATIRLYET
+153 CNDVDATVKLYEA
-166 RKAYL
+166 RRSYL

-187 ALSLTNAKLTAAF
+187 ALGLTNAKLTAAF

-205 KEHDDEFVYHPP
+205 QTHDDEFEYKPP
-217 DELRISK
+217 EELRISK
-224 YTEVLRFFEKIDY
+224 YTEVLEFFRVIDY
-237 EHSLSIDVAGV
+237 DQKLSIDIAGV
-248 PHVYGWGGLHGAVQ
+248 PHVYGWGGLHGAIP
-262 NYFAKS
+262 NYFQRS
-268 DEKMKIMIAD
+268 DDEMKIMIAD

-290 GYASRNSPDAD
+290 GFASRNSPDAD

-316 GDKVTANA
+316 GDKVTANS
-324 LKLVLNTYFGA
+324 LKLVLNTYYGA
-335 TKNEY
+335 TKNQY

-352 CITGQLLLTDL
+352 CITGQLFLTDL
-363 IEKLEAVKGF
+363 IEKLEMVEGF

-387 PTRADQKIRDVIH
+387 PAKADQEIRDVIH
-400 EWEQRTRLN
+400 EWEQRTRLT
-409 MELSEVRAIA
+409 MELSEVRSIA

-445 DGGDFKMNSLQ
+445 HKGDFKMNSLQ
-456 IVHRAIGDYFLHGTP
+456 IIHKAIGDYFLHGTP

-479 EDIHAFQIIAKAG
+479 EDPLAFQIIAKAG
-492 RTYTGVVWEKNDLLN
+492 GTYTGVVHEV
-507 DGEKMM
+507 DGEMQ
-513 IPVQRVNRVYA
+513 PVQRVNRVYA
-524 CTNPEFGTL
+524 SHMHNVLGTL

-547 LPDHC
+547 LPEHC
-552 FIDNDNHLMMC
+552 LIDNDNRIHIDE
-563 GIDRAWYI
+563 IDRAWYI

-584 DKAPKIKKT
+584 EKAPKIKKT
-593 GKKKEDTIMATETA
+593 RKKKEDTIMAATKKAESTA
-607 TNTSKMNIYQKLT
+607 MNIYQKLMA
-620 DARARF
+620 ARAKF
-626 LAMPVKK
+626 LEMPVKK

-645 ELADIVPVKTAIFK
+645 ELADIVPVKTAIFN
-659 ELGLCDVIEFG
+659 ELGLCDTISFTDGV
-670 EESAVLTLINTDKTD
+670 AMLTLINTDNV
-685 EVISFHS
+685 EEMLYFHT
-692 PIKTQAVNGMNEM
+692 PTVAQAVNGMTEM

-721 MMLDIVEADTFDATM
+721 LVLDIVEADTFDATM
-736 GQDGSGD
+736 AQESSVP
-743 VKVNKSATPVKTAQK
+743 VKVTKSATPAKTAQK
-758 GREEAKTALTSG
+758 GREEAKEALTSG
-770 AASDSEIMAVK
+770 GASDSEITAVK

-788 DKDEEKYT
+788 DKDEARYT
-796 PYITECLQKIKSGID
+796 PYIAECMKRIKGGLE

-823 NKIEEE
+823 EKINEE

>member
-25 DHHIIIHNNNF
+25 DHHIIIHNNNH
-36 QLKEFFMAH
+36 QLREFFMAH
-45 SDDVFGGFNNRHYD
+45 SGDVFGGFNNRHYD
-59 DWIVQTMLSGGDN
+59 DWVVQSMLSGADN
-72 ATVKAHNDFIIEQG
+72 ALVKAHNDFIIEQG

-96 GQRKQ
+96 GQRKS
-101 FRSFDLRD
+101 FRSFDLKD
-109 DLPKELS
+109 DLPMGLS
-116 LKAIEANMGLD
+116 LKAIEANMGLS

-134 FLIDR
+134 FTIER
-139 PLTKDELQETILYC
+139 QLTESELKETIHYC
-153 CNDVDATIRLYET
+153 CNDVDATLRLYEA

-187 ALSLTNAKLTAAF
+187 ALGLTNAKLTAAF

-205 KEHDDEFVYHPP
+205 QSHDDEFVYKPP
-217 DELRISK
+217 PELRISK
-224 YTEVLRFFEKIDY
+224 YREVLKFFEKIDY
-237 EHSLSIDVAGV
+237 DQKLKIDIAGV
-248 PHVYGWGGLHGAVQ
+248 PHVYGWGGLHGAIP
-262 NYFAKS
+262 NYFQRS
-268 DEKMKIMIAD
+268 DDETVIMIAD

-335 TKNEY
+335 TKNQY

-352 CITGQLLLTDL
+352 CITGQLFLTDL
-363 IEKLEAVKGF
+363 IEKLEKVKGF

-387 PTRADQKIRDVIH
+387 PKKVDRQIRDTIS
-400 EWEQRTRLN
+400 EWEQRTRLT
-409 MELSEVRAIA
+409 MELGEVRAIA

-431 DGHIKSKGGYVSLY
+431 DGHVKSKGGYVSLY
-445 DGGDFKMNSLQ
+445 GGGDFKMNSLQ
-456 IVHRAIGDYFLHGTP
+456 IIHKAIGDYFLHGTP

-479 EDIHAFQIIAKAG
+479 EDPLAFQIIAKAG
-492 RTYTGVVWEKNDLLN
+492 GTYTGVMHEQC
-507 DGEKMM
+507 GEMV
-513 IPVQRVNRVYA
+513 PVQRVNRVYA
-524 CTNPEFGTL
+524 SHLGTVGSL
-533 YKTKEDG
+533 YKTKGDG

-547 LPDHC
+547 LPNHC
-552 FIDNDNHLMMC
+552 LIDNDNEISMDE
-563 GIDRAWYI
+563 IDRAWYI
-571 ELAKKRVQDYLGA
+571 ELAKKRVQDYLGVE
-584 DKAPKIKKT
+584 KAPKIKKPR
-593 GKKKEDTIMATETA
+593 KQKEDIIMATA
-607 TNTSKMNIYQKLT
+607 SIPNKLNIYQRLME
-620 DARARF
+620 ARARF

-645 ELADIVPVKTAIFK
+645 ELADIVPVKTAIFT
-659 ELGLCDVIEFG
+659 EVGLCDFITMGEDAASLILVNMDNPDEKLVFG
-670 EESAVLTLINTDKTD
+670 T
-685 EVISFHS
+685 
-692 PIKTQAVNGMNEM
+692 PIKVQAVNGMNEM

-721 MMLDIVEADTFDATM
+721 LALDIVEADTFDATM
-736 GQDGSGD
+736 GSEDAAP
-743 VKVNKSATPVKTAQK
+743 VKLTKSATPAKTAQK
-758 GREEAKTALTSG
+758 GREEAKEALTSG
-770 AASDSEIMAVK
+770 EASESEITAVK

-796 PYITECLQKIKSGID
+796 PYIAETMKRIKNGLE
-811 KKAAE
+811 KKDAE

-823 NKIEEE
+823 EKIAEE

>member
-8 IEVFSHDWLV
+8 IEVFAHDWLV

-25 DHHIIIHNNNF
+25 DHHHIIHNNNY
-36 QLKEFFMAH
+36 QLREFFMAH
-45 SDDVFGGFNNRHYD
+45 SGDVFGGFNNRHYD
-59 DWIVQTMLSGGDN
+59 DWVILTMLSGGDN

-96 GQRKQ
+96 GQRKS

-109 DLPKELS
+109 DLPIGLS
-116 LKAIEANMGLD
+116 LKAIEANMGLS

-134 FLIDR
+134 FTIER
-139 PLTKDELQETILYC
+139 PLTEEELRETIMYC
-153 CNDVDATIRLYET
+153 CHDVDATVELYKA

-171 DSKTAVGAMK
+171 DSKTAVGSMK

-187 ALSLTNAKLTAAF
+187 ALGLTNAKLTAAF

-205 KEHDDEFVYHPP
+205 KDHDDEFVYHPP

-224 YTEVLRFFEKIDY
+224 YTEVLDFFKVIDY
-237 EHSLSIDVAGV
+237 DQKLSIDIAGV
-248 PHVYGWGGLHGAVQ
+248 PHVYGWGGLHGAIP
-262 NYFAKS
+262 NYFQRS
-268 DEKMKIMIAD
+268 DDEMKIMIAD

-290 GYASRNSPDAD
+290 GFASRNSPDAD

-316 GDKVTANA
+316 GDKVTANS
-324 LKLVLNTYFGA
+324 LKLVLNTYYGA
-335 TKNEY
+335 TKNQY

-352 CITGQLLLTDL
+352 CITGQLFLTDL
-363 IEKLEAVKGF
+363 IEKLELVKGF

-387 PTRADQKIRDVIH
+387 PAKADQRIRDVIQ
-400 EWEQRTRLN
+400 EWEQRTRLT
-409 MELSEVRAIA
+409 MELGEVRAIA

-431 DGHIKSKGGYVSLY
+431 EGHIKSKGGYVSLY
-445 DGGDFKMNSLQ
+445 HKGDFKMNSLQ
-456 IVHRAIGDYFLHGTP
+456 ILHRAIGDYFLHGTP
-471 VEDTINAC
+471 VEETINAC
-479 EDIHAFQIIAKAG
+479 EDPLAFQIIAKAG
-492 RTYTGVVWEKNDLLN
+492 GTYTGVVHEV
-507 DGEKMM
+507 DGEMQ
-513 IPVQRVNRVYA
+513 PVQRVNRVYA
-524 CTNPEFGTL
+524 SHRGTLGTL

-552 FIDNDNHLMMC
+552 LIDNDNRIRIDE
-563 GIDRAWYI
+563 IDRPWYI

-584 DKAPKIKKT
+584 EKAPKIKKPR
-593 GKKKEDTIMATETA
+593 KKKEDIIMATA
-607 TNTSKMNIYQKLT
+607 TIPNKMNIYQRLM

-645 ELADIVPVKTAIFK
+645 ELSDIVPVKTAIFN
-659 ELGLCDVIEFG
+659 EVGLCDVISFSDEA
-670 EESAVLTLINTDKTD
+670 AVLTLINTDNT
-685 EVISFHS
+685 EQTLSFAT
-692 PIKTQAVNGMNEM
+692 PIKVQAVNGMNEM

-721 MMLDIVEADTFDATM
+721 LALDIVEADTFDATM
-736 GQDGSGD
+736 AQEGSAP
-743 VKVNKSATPVKTAQK
+743 VKVNKSASAPKAAQK
-758 GREEAKTALTSG
+758 GREEAKEALTSG
-770 AASDSEIMAVK
+770 EASESEITAVK

-788 DKDEEKYT
+788 DKDEARYT
-796 PYITECLQKIKSGID
+796 PYIAETMKKLKGGME

-823 NKIEEE
+823 EKISEE

>member
-8 IEVFSHDWLV
+8 IEVFAHDWLV

-25 DHHIIIHNNNF
+25 DHHVIIHNNNH
-36 QLKEFFMAH
+36 QLREFFMSH

-59 DWIVQTMLSGGDN
+59 DWVVLTMLSGGDN

-96 GQRKQ
+96 GQRKT
-101 FRSFDLRD
+101 FRSFDLKD
-109 DLPKELS
+109 DLPIGLS
-116 LKAIEANMGLD
+116 LKAIEANMGLS
-127 IVESSVD
+127 IVESTVD
-134 FLIDR
+134 FRIER
-139 PLTKDELQETILYC
+139 PLTKEELRETIRYC
-153 CNDVDATIRLYET
+153 CNDVDATLRLYEA

-171 DSKTAVGAMK
+171 DSKTAVGSMK

-187 ALSLTNAKLTAAF
+187 ALGLTNAKLTAAF

-205 KEHDDEFVYHPP
+205 KDHDDEFEYKPP
-217 DELRISK
+217 RELRIKK
-224 YTEVLRFFEKIDY
+224 YREVLDFFKVIDYDRNLKID
-237 EHSLSIDVAGV
+237 IAGV
-248 PHVYGWGGLHGAVQ
+248 PHVYGWGGLHGAIP
-262 NYFAKS
+262 NYFQRS
-268 DEKMKIMIAD
+268 DDEMKIMIAD

-290 GYASRNSPDAD
+290 GFASRNSPDAD

-316 GDKVTANA
+316 GDKVTANS
-324 LKLVLNTYFGA
+324 LKLVLNTYYGA
-335 TKNEY
+335 TKNQY

-352 CITGQLLLTDL
+352 CITGQLFLTDL
-363 IEKLEAVKGF
+363 IEKLELIKGF

-387 PTRADQKIRDVIH
+387 PAKADQRIRDAIH
-400 EWEQRTRLN
+400 EWEQRTRLT
-409 MELSEVRAIA
+409 MELSEVRSIA

-431 DGHIKSKGGYVSLY
+431 EGHIKSKGGYVSLY
-445 DGGDFKMNSLQ
+445 HKGDFKMNSLQ
-456 IVHRAIGDYFLHGTP
+456 IVHKAIGDYFLHGTP

-492 RTYTGVVWEKNDLLN
+492 GTYTGVVWEKNDLLN
-507 DGEKMM
+507 EGEKML

-524 CTNPEFGTL
+524 CTNPDFGTL

-552 FIDNDNHLMMC
+552 YIDNDNRLMLS
-563 GIDRAWYI
+563 GVDRAWYI

-584 DKAPKIKKT
+584 EKTPKIKKT
-593 GKKKEDTIMATETA
+593 RKKKEDIIMATETA
-607 TNTSKMNIYQKLT
+607 TNAGKMNIYQKLT
-620 DARARF
+620 EARARF

-633 SGINRFAKFEYF
+633 SGINRFAKFDYF
-645 ELADIVPVKTAIFK
+645 ELSDIVPVKTAIFK
-659 ELGLCDVIEFG
+659 DLGLCDVISFSD
-670 EESAVLTLINTDKTD
+670 ESAVLVLVNTDKSD
-685 EVISFHS
+685 ETICFTS
-692 PIKTQAVNGMNEM
+692 PIKAQAVNGMNEM

-736 GQDGSGD
+736 GSEGSAPI
-743 VKVNKSATPVKTAQK
+743 KLIKSATPANTAQK
-758 GREEAKTALTSG
+758 GREEAKEALTTG
-770 AASDSEIMAVK
+770 EASESEITAVK

-788 DKDEEKYT
+788 DKDEVRYT
-796 PYITECLQKIKSGID
+796 PYIAETMKQLKSGLE

-823 NKIEEE
+823 EKIAEE

>member
-8 IEVFSHDWLV
+8 IEVFAHDWLV

-25 DHHIIIHNNNF
+25 DHHVVIHNNNY
-36 QLKEFFMAH
+36 QLREFFMAH

-59 DWIVQTMLSGGDN
+59 DWVVLTMLSGGDN

-96 GQRKQ
+96 GQRKS
-101 FRSFDLRD
+101 FRSFDLKD
-109 DLPKELS
+109 DLPMGLS

-134 FLIDR
+134 FRIER
-139 PLTKDELQETILYC
+139 PLTEGELAETIMYC
-153 CNDVDATIRLYET
+153 RHDVDATIELYKV
-166 RKAYL
+166 RRAYL

-205 KEHDDEFVYHPP
+205 QAHDDEFVYKPP
-217 DELRISK
+217 PELRISK
-224 YTEVLRFFEKIDY
+224 YTEVLDFFKVIDYDQNLKID
-237 EHSLSIDVAGV
+237 IAGV
-248 PHVYGWGGLHGAVQ
+248 PHVYGWGGLHGAIP
-262 NYFAKS
+262 NYFQRS

-278 VGSYYPSMIIQY
+278 VGSYYPSLIIQY
-290 GYASRNSPDAD
+290 GFASRTSPDAD
-301 AYKDVYVKRMAAKHS
+301 AYKDVYVKRMAAKRN
-316 GDKVTANA
+316 GDKITADA

-335 TKNEY
+335 SKNQY

-352 CITGQLLLTDL
+352 CITGQLFLTDL
-363 IEKLEAVKGF
+363 IEKLEDVNGF

-387 PTRADQKIRDVIH
+387 PAKVDQRIRDVIH
-400 EWEQRTRLN
+400 EWEQRTRLT
-409 MELSEVRAIA
+409 MELGEVRAIA

-431 DGHIKSKGGYVSLY
+431 EGHIKSKGGYVSLY
-445 DGGDFKMNSLQ
+445 HKGDFKMNTMQ
-456 IVHRAIGDYFLHGTP
+456 ILHRAIGDYFLHGTP

-479 EDIHAFQIIAKAG
+479 EDPLAFQIIAKAG
-492 RTYTGVVWEKNDLLN
+492 GTYTGVVHDRDARLR
-507 DGEKMM
+507 
-513 IPVQRVNRVYA
+513 PVQRVNRVYA
-524 CTNPEFGTL
+524 THHETMGTL
-533 YKTKEDG
+533 YKIKADG
-540 RRDKIAS
+540 RRDKIAN

-552 FIDNDNHLMMC
+552 LIDNDNEIHMVD
-563 GIDRAWYI
+563 IDREWYI
-571 ELAKKRVQDYLGA
+571 KLAKKRVQDYLGA
-584 DKAPKIKKT
+584 QKAPKIKKPR
-593 GKKKEDTIMATETA
+593 KKKEDIIMATETA
-607 TNTSKMNIYQKLT
+607 TNPSKMNIYQKLT
-620 DARARF
+620 EARAKF

-659 ELGLCDVIEFG
+659 ELGLCDVISFSDEN
-670 EESAVLTLINTDKTD
+670 AVLVLYNTDNT
-685 EVISFHS
+685 EEFIAFSTPV
-692 PIKTQAVNGMNEM
+692 KTQAVNGMNDM

-721 MMLDIVEADTFDATM
+721 AVLDIVEADTFDATM
-736 GQDGSGD
+736 GSEGSAP
-743 VKVNKSATPVKTAQK
+743 VKLSKNASAPKTAQK
-758 GREEAKTALTSG
+758 GREEAKEALTSG
-770 AASDSEIMAVK
+770 EASDSEITAIK

-796 PYITECLQKIKSGID
+796 PYITECMKRIKGGLE
-811 KKAAE
+811 KKDAE

-823 NKIEEE
+823 EKINE

>member
-8 IEVFSHDWLV
+8 IEVFAHDWLV

-25 DHHIIIHNNNF
+25 DHHVIIHNNNY
-36 QLKEFFMAH
+36 QLREFFMAH
-45 SDDVFGGFNNRHYD
+45 SGDVFGGFNNRHYD
-59 DWIVQTMLSGGDN
+59 DWVVLTMLSGGDN

-96 GQRKQ
+96 GQRKS
-101 FRSFDLRD
+101 FRSFDLKD
-109 DLPKELS
+109 DLPMGLS
-116 LKAIEANMGLD
+116 LKAIEANMGLS

-134 FLIDR
+134 FRIER
-139 PLTKDELQETILYC
+139 PLTKEELRETIRYC
-153 CNDVDATIRLYET
+153 CNDVDATLRLYEA

-205 KEHDDEFVYHPP
+205 QHHDDEFEYTPP
-217 DELRISK
+217 PELRIKK
-224 YTEVLRFFEKIDY
+224 YTEVLDFFKVIDYDQNLKID
-237 EHSLSIDVAGV
+237 IAGV
-248 PHVYGWGGLHGAVQ
+248 PHVYGWGGLHGAIP
-262 NYFAKS
+262 NYFQRS

-290 GYASRNSPDAD
+290 GFASRNSPDAD
-301 AYKDVYVKRMAAKHS
+301 AYKDVYVKRMAAKRN
-316 GDKVTANA
+316 GDKITADA

-335 TKNEY
+335 SKNQY

-352 CITGQLLLTDL
+352 CISGQLFLTDL
-363 IEKLEAVKGF
+363 IEKLETVKGF

-387 PTRADQKIRDVIH
+387 PAKVDQQIREVIH
-400 EWEQRTRLN
+400 EWEQRTRLT
-409 MELSEVRAIA
+409 MELGEVRAIA

-431 DGHIKSKGGYVSLY
+431 EGHIKSKGGYVSLY
-445 DGGDFKMNSLQ
+445 HKGDFKMNSLQ
-456 IVHRAIGDYFLHGTP
+456 VIHRAIGDYFLHGTP

-479 EDIHAFQIIAKAG
+479 QDPLAFQIIAKAG
-492 RTYTGVVWEKNDLLN
+492 GTYTGVVHEA
-507 DGEKMM
+507 DGEMR
-513 IPVQRVNRVYA
+513 PVQRVNRVYA
-524 CTNPEFGTL
+524 SHRSTLGTL
-533 YKTKEDG
+533 YKTKADG

-552 FIDNDNHLMMC
+552 LIDNDNQISIDE
-563 GIDRAWYI
+563 IDRAWYI

-584 DKAPKIKKT
+584 QKAPKIKKPR
-593 GKKKEDTIMATETA
+593 KKKEDTIMVTQPATKDP
-607 TNTSKMNIYQKLT
+607 SKMNIYQKLEE
-620 DARARF
+620 ARGKF

-645 ELADIVPVKTAIFK
+645 ELADIVPVKTAIFQD
-659 ELGLCDVIEFG
+659 LGLCDVITFS
-670 EESAVLTLINTDKTD
+670 EESAVLILHNTDNPEEHIAFST
-685 EVISFHS
+685 
-692 PIKTQAVNGMNEM
+692 PIKVQAVNGMNEM

-721 MMLDIVEADTFDATM
+721 AVLDIVEADTFDATM
-736 GQDGSGD
+736 GSEGS
-743 VKVNKSATPVKTAQK
+743 APVKLTKNASAPKAAQK
-758 GREEAKTALTSG
+758 GREEAKEALTSG
-770 AASDSEIMAVK
+770 AASDSEIQAIK
-781 RALKKLR
+781 RALKNLR

-796 PYITECLQKIKSGID
+796 PFIVECMKRLKDGLE

-823 NKIEEE
+823 EKINE

>member
-8 IEVFSHDWLV
+8 IEVFAHDWLV

-72 ATVKAHNDFIIEQG
+72 AMVKAHNDFIIEHG

-109 DLPKELS
+109 DLPAGLS
-116 LKAIEANMGLD
+116 LKAIEANMGLS

-139 PLTKDELQETILYC
+139 PLTEDELQETIHYC
-153 CNDVDATIRLYET
+153 CNDVDATLRLYET

-205 KEHDDEFVYHPP
+205 QPHGDEFEYKPP
-217 DELRISK
+217 PELRISK
-224 YTEVLRFFEKIDY
+224 YTEVLEFFKVIDY
-237 EHSLSIDVAGV
+237 DRKLSIDIAGV
-248 PHVYGWGGLHGAVQ
+248 PHVYGWGGLHGAVP
-262 NYFAKS
+262 NYFQRS
-268 DEKMKIMIAD
+268 DEQMKIMIAD

-290 GYASRNSPDAD
+290 GFASRNSPDAD

-335 TKNEY
+335 TKNQY

-363 IEKLEAVKGF
+363 IEKLETVNGF

-387 PTRADQKIRDVIH
+387 PARADQKIRDVIH

-445 DGGDFKMNSLQ
+445 AGGDFKMNSLQ
-456 IVHRAIGDYFLHGTP
+456 IIHKAIGDYFLHGTP
-471 VEDTINAC
+471 VEDTINASQ
-479 EDIHAFQIIAKAG
+479 DPIAFQIIAKAG
-492 RTYTGVVWEKNDLLN
+492 GTYTGVVHEV
-507 DGEKMM
+507 DGEMQ
-513 IPVQRVNRVYA
+513 PVQRVNRVYA
-524 CTNPEFGTL
+524 SHMHDFLGTL
-533 YKTKEDG
+533 YKIKEDG

-547 LPDHC
+547 LPEHC
-552 FIDNDNHLMMC
+552 LIDNDNQIQIDE
-563 GIDRAWYI
+563 IDRAWYI
-571 ELAKKRVQDYLGA
+571 DLAKKRVQDYLGA
-584 DKAPKIKKT
+584 EKAPKIKKT
-593 GKKKEDTIMATETA
+593 RKKKEDIIMATETA
-607 TNTSKMNIYQKLT
+607 TNPSKMNIYQKLT
-620 DARARF
+620 EARAKF

-743 VKVNKSATPVKTAQK
+743 VKVTKSATPAKTAQK

-770 AASDSEIMAVK
+770 EASESEITAVK

-788 DKDEEKYT
+788 DKDEARYT
-796 PYITECLQKIKSGID
+796 PYIAECMKRIKGGIE

-823 NKIEEE
+823 EKINEE

>member
-8 IEVFSHDWLV
+8 IEVFAHDWLV

-25 DHHIIIHNNNF
+25 DHHVIIHNNNH
-36 QLKEFFMAH
+36 QLREFFMAH
-45 SDDVFGGFNNRHYD
+45 SGDVFGGFNNRHYD
-59 DWIVQTMLSGGDN
+59 DWVVLTMLSGGDN
-72 ATVKAHNDFIIEQG
+72 AIVKAHNDFIIEQG

-96 GQRKQ
+96 GQRKS
-101 FRSFDLRD
+101 FRSFDLKD
-109 DLPKELS
+109 DLPIGLS
-116 LKAIEANMGLD
+116 LKAIEANMGLS

-134 FLIDR
+134 FTIER
-139 PLTKDELQETILYC
+139 PLTEAEIQETIHYC
-153 CNDVDATIRLYET
+153 CNDVDATLRLYEA

-187 ALSLTNAKLTAAF
+187 ALGLTNAKLTAAF

-205 KEHDDEFVYHPP
+205 QHHDDEFEYTPP
-217 DELRISK
+217 SELRISK
-224 YTEVLRFFEKIDY
+224 YTEVLDFFKVIDY
-237 EHSLSIDVAGV
+237 DQKLSIDIAGV
-248 PHVYGWGGLHGAVQ
+248 PHVYGWGGLHGAIP
-262 NYFAKS
+262 NYFLRS

-335 TKNEY
+335 SKNQY

-352 CITGQLLLTDL
+352 CITGQLFLTDL
-363 IEKLEAVKGF
+363 IEKLEKVKGF

-387 PTRADQKIRDVIH
+387 PAKADQQIRDVIQ
-400 EWEQRTRLN
+400 EWEQRTRLT
-409 MELSEVRAIA
+409 MELGEVRAIA

-431 DGHIKSKGGYVSLY
+431 EGHIKSKGGYVSLY
-445 DGGDFKMNSLQ
+445 HKGDFKMNSLQ
-456 IVHRAIGDYFLHGTP
+456 IIHRAIGDYFLHGTP

-479 EDIHAFQIIAKAG
+479 EDPLAFQIIAKAG
-492 RTYTGVVWEKNDLLN
+492 GTYTGVVHEV
-507 DGEKMM
+507 DGKMQ
-513 IPVQRVNRVYA
+513 PVQRVNRVYA
-524 CTNPEFGTL
+524 SHRGTLGTL

-552 FIDNDNHLMMC
+552 LIDNDNQIHIDE
-563 GIDRAWYI
+563 IDRQWYI

-593 GKKKEDTIMATETA
+593 RKTKEDIIMATQA
-607 TNTSKMNIYQKLT
+607 AIKDPNTMNIYQKLVE
-620 DARARF
+620 ARAKF

-645 ELADIVPVKTAIFK
+645 ELSDIVPVKTAIFK
-659 ELGLCDVIEFG
+659 ELGLCDVINFSDEA
-670 EESAVLTLINTDKTD
+670 AVLALINTDKT
-685 EVISFHS
+685 EEMLSFS
-692 PIKTQAVNGMNEM
+692 TPIKVQAVNGMNEM
-705 QAIGA
+705 QAVGA
-710 SETYARRYLYQ
+710 AETYARRYLYQ
-721 MMLDIVEADTFDATM
+721 LVLDIVEADTFDATM
-736 GQDGSGD
+736 AQEGSAP
-743 VKVNKSATPVKTAQK
+743 VKASKSASAPQTAQK
-758 GREEAKTALTSG
+758 GREEAKEALTSG
-770 AASDSEIMAVK
+770 EASEIEIAAVK

-788 DKDEEKYT
+788 DKDEARYT
-796 PYITECLQKIKSGID
+796 PYIAEIMKKLKSGLE

-823 NKIEEE
+823 EKINE

>member
-8 IEVFSHDWLV
+8 IEVFAHDWLV

-25 DHHIIIHNNNF
+25 DHHVIIHNNNY

-45 SDDVFGGFNNRHYD
+45 SGDVFGGFNNRHYD
-59 DWIVQTMLSGGDN
+59 DWVVLTMLSGGDN

-96 GQRKQ
+96 GQRKS
-101 FRSFDLRD
+101 FRSFDLKD
-109 DLPKELS
+109 DLPMGLS
-116 LKAIEANMGLD
+116 LKAIEANMGLS

-134 FLIDR
+134 FRIER
-139 PLTKDELQETILYC
+139 PLTEEELTETICYC
-153 CNDVDATIRLYET
+153 CNDVDATLSLYEA

-187 ALSLTNAKLTAAF
+187 ALGLTNAKLTAAF

-205 KEHDDEFVYHPP
+205 RAHDDEFVYKPP
-217 DELRISK
+217 PELRISK
-224 YTEVLRFFEKIDY
+224 YTEVLDFFKVIDY
-237 EHSLSIDVAGV
+237 DQKLSIDIAGV
-248 PHVYGWGGLHGAVQ
+248 PHVYGWGGLHGAIP
-262 NYFAKS
+262 NYFQRS
-268 DEKMKIMIAD
+268 TEKMKIMIAD

-290 GYASRNSPDAD
+290 GFASRNSPDAD

-316 GDKVTANA
+316 GDKVTANS
-324 LKLVLNTYFGA
+324 LKLVLNTYYGA
-335 TKNEY
+335 TKNQY

-352 CITGQLLLTDL
+352 CITGQLFLTDL
-363 IEKLEAVKGF
+363 IEKLEAIKGF

-387 PTRADQKIRDVIH
+387 PAKVDQEIRDVIH
-400 EWEQRTRLN
+400 EWEQRTRLT
-409 MELSEVRAIA
+409 MELSEVLSIA

-431 DGHIKSKGGYVSLY
+431 EGHIKSKGGYVSLY
-445 DGGDFKMNSLQ
+445 HKGDFKMNSLQ
-456 IVHRAIGDYFLHGTP
+456 IVHKAIGDYFLHGTP
-471 VEDTINAC
+471 VEETINAC
-479 EDIHAFQIIAKAG
+479 KDIHAFQIIAKAG
-492 RTYTGVVWEKNDLLN
+492 GTYSGVVWERYDQ
-507 DGEKMM
+507 M

-524 CTNPEFGTL
+524 CPNPDYGTL

-552 FIDNDNHLMMC
+552 FIDNDNRLVMSD
-563 GIDRAWYI
+563 IDRAWYI

-584 DKAPKIKKT
+584 QTASKIKKPR
-593 GKKKEDTIMATETA
+593 KKKEDTIMAVKETI
-607 TNTSKMNIYQKLT
+607 NLGKMNIYQKLT
-620 DARARF
+620 EARAKF
-626 LAMPVKK
+626 LALPVKK

-645 ELADIVPVKTAIFK
+645 ELADIVPVKTAIFN
-659 ELGLCDVIEFG
+659 ELGLCDVITFS
-670 EESAVLTLINTDKTD
+670 EECAVLVLYNTDKVD
-685 EVISFHS
+685 EYISFAT
-692 PIKTQAVNGMNEM
+692 PIKVQAVNGMTEM

-721 MMLDIVEADTFDATM
+721 AVLDIVEADTFDATM
-736 GQDGSGD
+736 GSEGSAP
-743 VKVNKSATPVKTAQK
+743 VKLTKNASAPKTAQK
-758 GREEAKTALTSG
+758 GREEAKEALTSG
-770 AASDSEIMAVK
+770 EASESEITAVK

-796 PYITECLQKIKSGID
+796 PYIAECMKRLKGGLE

-823 NKIEEE
+823 EKINE

>member
-8 IEVFSHDWLV
+8 IEVFAHDWLV

-59 DWIVQTMLSGGDN
+59 DWIIQTMLSGGDN
-72 ATVKAHNDFIIEQG
+72 STIKAHNDFIIEQG

-109 DLPKELS
+109 DLPAGLS
-116 LKAIEANMGLD
+116 LKAIEANMGLS

-134 FLIDR
+134 FRIDR
-139 PLTKDELQETILYC
+139 PLTEDELKETIYYC
-153 CNDVDATIRLYET
+153 CNDVDATLRLYET

-171 DSKTAVGAMK
+171 DSKVTVGAMK

-200 VDAKA
+200 VEAKA
-205 KEHDDEFVYHPP
+205 QEHDDEFKYTPP
-217 DELRISK
+217 QELRISK
-224 YTEVLRFFEKIDY
+224 YTEVLKFFEKIDY
-237 EHSLSIDVAGV
+237 DQKLSIDIAGV
-248 PHVYGWGGLHGAVQ
+248 PHVYGWGGLHGAVP
-262 NYFAKS
+262 NYFQRS
-268 DEKMKIMIAD
+268 DDTMKIMIAD

-290 GYASRNSPDAD
+290 GFASRNSPDAD

-335 TKNEY
+335 SKNQY

-352 CITGQLLLTDL
+352 CITGQLFLTDL
-363 IEKLEAVKGF
+363 IEKLETVNGF

-387 PTRADQKIRDVIH
+387 PAKADQRIRDVIH

-492 RTYTGVVWEKNDLLN
+492 GTYTGVVWERSDQA
-507 DGEKMM
+507 
-513 IPVQRVNRVYA
+513 IQVQRVNRVYA

-552 FIDNDNHLMMC
+552 FIDNDNHLMMS

-584 DKAPKIKKT
+584 EKDPKIKKT
-593 GKKKEDTIMATETA
+593 RQKKEDTIMATETA
-607 TNTSKMNIYQKLT
+607 TNPSKMNIYQKLT
-620 DARARF
+620 EARARF

-659 ELGLCDVIEFG
+659 DLGLCDVIVFDDKC
-670 EESAVLTLINTDKTD
+670 AILNLYNTDNA
-685 EVISFHS
+685 EEIISFAS
-692 PIKTQAVNGMNEM
+692 PIKAQAVNGMNEM

-736 GQDGSGD
+736 GQDGQGP
-743 VKVNKSATPVKTAQK
+743 VKLNKSATPSGTAQK
-758 GREEAKTALTSG
+758 GREEAKEALTSG
-770 AASDSEIMAVK
+770 AASDSEITAVK

-788 DKDEEKYT
+788 DKDEARYT
-796 PYITECLQKIKSGID
+796 QYITECMKRIKAGIE
-811 KKAAE
+811 KKEAE

>member
-1 MNRWIYD
+1 MQ
-8 IEVFSHDWLV
+8 
-18 VFRRVDD
+18 
-25 DHHIIIHNNNF
+25 HN
-36 QLKEFFMAH
+36 
-45 SDDVFGGFNNRHYD
+45 DDVFGFFNGKNYD
-59 DWIVQTMLSGGDN
+59 THIMRAILAGADN
-72 ATVKAHNDFIIEQG
+72 ATVKALNDFIIEHG

-116 LKAIEANMGLD
+116 LKAIEANMGLS

-134 FLIDR
+134 FRIDR
-139 PLTKDELQETILYC
+139 PLTNDELRETICYC
-153 CNDVDATIRLYET
+153 CNDVDATIKLYET

-205 KEHDDEFVYHPP
+205 QPHDDEFEYKPP
-217 DELRISK
+217 TELRISK
-224 YTEVLRFFEKIDY
+224 YTEVVDFFKVIDY
-237 EHSLSIDVAGV
+237 DQSLSIDIAGV
-248 PHVYGWGGLHGAVQ
+248 PHVYGWGGLHGAVP
-262 NYFAKS
+262 NYFARS

-363 IEKLEAVKGF
+363 IEKLETVKGF

-387 PTRADQKIRDVIH
+387 PARADQQIRDVIH
-400 EWEQRTRLN
+400 EWEHRTRLN

-492 RTYTGVVWEKNDLLN
+492 RTYAGVVWEKVDLLN

-524 CTNPEFGTL
+524 CKNPEYGTL
-533 YKTKEDG
+533 YKTKADG

-552 FIDNDNHLMMC
+552 LIDNDNRIQID
-563 GIDRAWYI
+563 GIDRQWYI
-571 ELAKKRVQDYLGA
+571 ELANKRVQDYLGA

-593 GKKKEDTIMATETA
+593 RKKKEDIIMTTQAATKDP
-607 TNTSKMNIYQKLT
+607 SKMNIYQKLME
-620 DARARF
+620 ARAKF

-645 ELADIVPVKTAIFK
+645 ELADIVPVKTAIFQ
-659 ELGLCDVIEFG
+659 ELGLCDPITFS
-670 EESAVLTLINTDKTD
+670 EESAVLILHNTDNPD
-685 EVISFHS
+685 EHIAFSTPLKV
-692 PIKTQAVNGMNEM
+692 QAVNGMNDM

-721 MMLDIVEADTFDATM
+721 AVLDIVEADTFDATM
-736 GQDGSGD
+736 GSEGSAP
-743 VKVNKSATPVKTAQK
+743 VKLNKSASAPKTAQK
-758 GREEAKTALTSG
+758 GREEAKEALTSG

>member
-1 MNRWIYD
+1 VNRWIYD
-8 IEVFSHDWLV
+8 IEVFAHDWLV

-25 DHHIIIHNNNF
+25 DHHHIIHNNNY
-36 QLKEFFMAH
+36 QLREFFMAH
-45 SDDVFGGFNNRHYD
+45 SGDVFGGFNNRHYD
-59 DWIVQTMLSGGDN
+59 DWVVLTMLSGGDN

-109 DLPKELS
+109 DLPIGLS
-116 LKAIEANMGLD
+116 LKAIEANMGLN

-134 FLIDR
+134 FTIDR
-139 PLTKDELQETILYC
+139 PLTRDELKETIRYC
-153 CNDVDATIRLYET
+153 CNDVDATLKLYET

-171 DSKTAVGAMK
+171 DSKTAVGSMK

-205 KEHDDEFVYHPP
+205 QYHDDEFEYKPP
-217 DELRISK
+217 RELRIKK
-224 YTEVLRFFEKIDY
+224 YKEVLNFFKVIDY
-237 EHSLSIDVAGV
+237 DQKLKINIAGV
-248 PHVYGWGGLHGAVQ
+248 PHVYAWGGLHGAIP
-262 NYFAKS
+262 NYFQRS
-268 DEKMKIMIAD
+268 DDETVIMIAD

-290 GYASRNSPDAD
+290 GFASRNSPDAD
-301 AYKDVYVKRMAAKHS
+301 AYKDVYVKRMAAKRN
-316 GDKVTANA
+316 GDKVTANS
-324 LKLVLNTYFGA
+324 LKLVLNTYYGA
-335 TKNEY
+335 TKNQY

-352 CITGQLLLTDL
+352 CITGQLFLTDL
-363 IEKLEAVKGF
+363 IEKLELIKGF

-387 PTRADQKIRDVIH
+387 PKKVDQQIRDTIG
-400 EWEQRTRLN
+400 EWEQRTRLT
-409 MELSEVRAIA
+409 MELGEVRAIA

-492 RTYTGVVWEKNDLLN
+492 GTYTGVVWERSDQT
-507 DGEKMM
+507 

-524 CTNPEFGTL
+524 CTNPDFGTL
-533 YKTKEDG
+533 YKIKEDG

-547 LPDHC
+547 LPDC
-552 FIDNDNHLMMC
+552 CLIDNDNRIHIDE
-563 GIDRAWYI
+563 IDRQWYI

-584 DKAPKIKKT
+584 EKAPKIKKT
-593 GKKKEDTIMATETA
+593 KKNKEDIIMAVKA
-607 TNTSKMNIYQKLT
+607 TIDPSTMNIYRKLME
-620 DARARF
+620 AREKF

-645 ELADIVPVKTAIFK
+645 ELADIVPVKTAIFR
-659 ELGLCDVIEFG
+659 ELGLCDMITFG
-670 EESAVLTLINTDKTD
+670 DDDAVLMLYNVDDPEADPIVFRT
-685 EVISFHS
+685 

-721 MMLDIVEADTFDATM
+721 LVLDIVEADTFDATM
-736 GQDGSGD
+736 AQEGSAP
-743 VKVNKSATPVKTAQK
+743 VKLNKSAAPTETAQK
-758 GREEAKTALTSG
+758 GREEAKKALTSG
-770 AASDSEIMAVK
+770 NASESEISAVK
-781 RALKKLR
+781 RALAKLR
-788 DKDEEKYT
+788 DKDEARYT
-796 PYITECLQKIKSGID
+796 PYIAECLKKLKGEIG

-816 DLLIEIG
+816 DLLVEIG
-823 NKIEEE
+823 EKIEEE

>member
-8 IEVFSHDWLV
+8 IEVFAHDWIV

-25 DHHIIIHNNNF
+25 DHHHIIHNNNY
-36 QLKEFFMAH
+36 QLREFFMAH
-45 SDDVFGGFNNRHYD
+45 NDDVFGGFNNRHYD
-59 DWIVQTMLSGGDN
+59 DWVVQSMLSGADN

-109 DLPKELS
+109 DLPVGLS

-134 FLIDR
+134 FNIDR
-139 PLTKDELQETILYC
+139 PLTQEELKQSIRYC
-153 CNDVDATIRLYET
+153 CNDVDATLKLYET

-171 DSKTAVGAMK
+171 DSKTAVGSMK

-187 ALSLTNAKLTAAF
+187 SLSLTNAKLTAAF

-205 KEHDDEFVYHPP
+205 QYHDDEFEYKPP
-217 DELRISK
+217 RELRIKK
-224 YTEVLRFFEKIDY
+224 YKEVLNFFKVIDYDQKLKID
-237 EHSLSIDVAGV
+237 IAGV
-248 PHVYGWGGLHGAVQ
+248 PHVYAWGGLHGAIP
-262 NYFAKS
+262 NYFQRS
-268 DEKMKIMIAD
+268 DDETVIMIAD

-301 AYKDVYVKRMAAKHS
+301 AYKDVYVKRMAAKRN
-316 GDKVTANA
+316 GDKVTANS
-324 LKLVLNTYFGA
+324 LKLVLNTYYGA
-335 TKNEY
+335 TKNQY

-352 CITGQLLLTDL
+352 CITGQLFLTDL
-363 IEKLEAVKGF
+363 IEKLELIKGF

-387 PTRADQKIRDVIH
+387 PKKVDQQIRDTIG
-400 EWEQRTRLN
+400 EWEQRTRLT
-409 MELSEVRAIA
+409 MELGEVRAIA

-492 RTYTGVVWEKNDLLN
+492 GTYTGVVWERSDQT
-507 DGEKMM
+507 

-524 CTNPEFGTL
+524 CTNPDFGTL

-552 FIDNDNHLMMC
+552 FIDNDNRLMLS

-584 DKAPKIKKT
+584 EKAPKIKKT
-593 GKKKEDTIMATETA
+593 KKNKEEIIMATKAA
-607 TNTSKMNIYQKLT
+607 TTNPSTMNIYQKLME
-620 DARARF
+620 AREKF

-645 ELADIVPVKTAIFK
+645 ELADIVPVKTAIFR
-659 ELGLCDVIEFG
+659 ELGLCDMITFG
-670 EESAVLTLINTDKTD
+670 DDDAVLMLYNVDDPDADPIAFRT
-685 EVISFHS
+685 

-721 MMLDIVEADTFDATM
+721 LVLDIVEADTFDATM
-736 GQDGSGD
+736 AQEGSAPL
-743 VKVNKSATPVKTAQK
+743 KLIKNTAPAETPQK
-758 GREEAKTALTSG
+758 GREEAKKALTSG
-770 AASDSEIMAVK
+770 NASESEISAVK
-781 RALKKLR
+781 RALAKLR
-788 DKDEEKYT
+788 DKDEARYT
-796 PYITECLQKIKSGID
+796 PYIAECLKKLKGEIG

-816 DLLIEIG
+816 DLLVEIG
-823 NKIEEE
+823 EKIEEE